1 MVLFRLLSVVVAS
14 ILIILTSRCSQEESA
29 VAPNVAALIGTWR
42 LIEPDSTYGVTL
54 QFAYDPRNPPQ
65 DITPFNAGG
74 KSSVNA
80 YTVRL
85 FATIDGTLTAD
96 NLGST
101 EIAGSP
107 KAMQFEQ
114 TYFDNLKAVA
124 RYELSTQNRLRL
136 YHGGQQPGV
145 LVYEKMK

>member
-1 MVLFRLLSVVVAS
+1 MSLSHPIRFVAACLLLLFTTQCSKKDLSVPPT
-14 ILIILTSRCSQEESA
+14 I
-29 VAPNVAALIGTWR
+29 AALIGTWQ

-74 KSSVNA
+74 KSAVNA

-96 NLGST
+96 KLGST

-114 TYFDNLKAVA
+114 TYYANLKAVA
-124 RYELSTQNRLRL
+124 RYELSTQTQLRL